1 LARLLTLHIITP
13 VKLQQLSSVVY
24 SWAGI
29 VENRNTGIQH
39 TFIKFEQNKKN
50 RFLIKIPDK
59 REKP

>member
-1 LARLLTLHIITP
+1 MIITP

-39 TFIKFEQNKKN
+39 TFINLNRIKKID
-50 RFLIKIPDK
+50 F
-59 REKP
+59 